1 MTNKQKELIDNVS
14 KILDKTI
21 GESIAKAT
29 MTMMMASAV
38 DDSFDDESADYFRDS
53 VLKVLNDYV
62 KLTKEM

>member
-21 GESIAKAT
+21 GESIAKVT